1 MTKYILCEYDVRHID
16 DDYFENFDNYLLSL
30 ITRDYI
36 PVIAHV
42 ERYYQRDNLDLEFV
56 QYLIDMGCIIQINS
70 SSLLHEGPFKNNAI
84 QLSDH
89 QLVHVIASDT
99 HQAKGVR
106 YPNLDECY
114 HQLMKMGFDKQ
125 YLKLLFHENPQR
137 IIEDKYIIQPH
148 FKKRSFIQKVLKN
161 K

>member
-56 QYLIDMGCIIQINS
+56 QYLIDMGCIIQIN
-70 SSLLHEGPFKNNAI
+70 
-84 QLSDH
+84 
-89 QLVHVIASDT
+89 
-99 HQAKGVR
+99 
-106 YPNLDECY
+106 
-114 HQLMKMGFDKQ
+114 
-125 YLKLLFHENPQR
+125 
-137 IIEDKYIIQPH
+137 
-148 FKKRSFIQKVLKN
+148 
-161 K
+161 